1 MTKNRQ
7 NHTVDACSP
16 FDISDDD
23 VLKAMKDI
31 NGYLDITPGDF
42 KELYR
47 LAFTR
52 AVERLKNLFKARDIM
67 TEKVFFVKSD
77 SPSEEVARMMATE
90 SITGVPVVEAEGR
103 VIGVISEK
111 DFLFSLGSKDTRSF
125 MDVVAHCLKN
135 KGCLALSMRKQTA
148 EDIMTSPAITV
159 NDETPVFQIAGLLTE
174 KKINRVPVTDKKGKL
189 IGIVARSDLIQA
201 SCALADNPEEEGSR
215 RSSRGYGIF

>member
-1 MTKNRQ
+1 MKGNLKNSAM
-7 NHTVDACSP
+7 DACNP

-52 AVERLKNLFKARDIM
+52 AVERLTHLFKARDVM
-67 TEKVFFVKSD
+67 TEKVHFVKKD
-77 SPSEEVARMMATE
+77 TLSEEIAGMMAKE
-90 SITGVPVVEAEGR
+90 GVSGVPVVDSEEK

-111 DFLFSLGSKDTRSF
+111 DFLFHLGTKDSRSF
-125 MDVVAHCLKN
+125 MDVVEHCLKN

-159 NDETPVFQIAGLLTE
+159 SDETPVFQIAGLLTE
-174 KKINRVPVTDKKGKL
+174 KKISRVPVTDLKNKL
-189 IGIVARSDLIQA
+189 IGIVSRADIVQA
-201 SCALADNPEEEGSR
+201 SCALPANAGDKK
-215 RSSRGYGIF
+215 

>member
-1 MTKNRQ
+1 MTKNHQ
-7 NHTVDACSP
+7 NNTINACSP

-47 LAFTR
+47 LAFRR
-52 AVERLKNLFKARDIM
+52 AAERLMNLFKARDVM
-67 TEKVFFVKSD
+67 TEKVFFVKRD
-77 SPSEEVARMMATE
+77 TLTEDVARMMATE
-90 SITGVPVVEAEGR
+90 GITGVPVVEAEDR

-111 DFLFSLGSKDTRSF
+111 DFLFNLGSKDTRSF
-125 MDVVAHCLKN
+125 MEVIAHCLEN
-135 KGCLALSMRKQTA
+135 KGCVALSMRKQKA
-148 EDIMTSPAITV
+148 EDIMISPAITISA
-159 NDETPVFQIAGLLTE
+159 ETPVSQIAGLLTE

-201 SCALADNPEEEGSR
+201 SCALVDNPEDEG
-215 RSSRGYGIF
+215 